1 MPVTKNVLAASL
13 AALALSLATQA
24 YTVNPVLTYTNG
36 RNHTCALQP
45 KIVACQNPTA
55 VTADIDTCCNV
66 NSLSLVTQFWSI
78 VSLD

>member
-13 AALALSLATQA
+13 AALALSLATEA

-45 KIVACQNPTA
+45 KIVACENTNVA
-55 VTADIDTCCNV
+55 TTDTCCNV
-66 NSLSLVTQFWSI
+66 DSLSLVTQFWSI
-78 VSLD
+78 VSPD

>member
-1 MPVTKNVLAASL
+1 MPVTKNILAASL
-13 AALALSLATQA
+13 AALALSLTTEA

-45 KIVACQNPTA
+45 KIVACENTTA
-55 VTADIDTCCNV
+55 LAYDTCCNV